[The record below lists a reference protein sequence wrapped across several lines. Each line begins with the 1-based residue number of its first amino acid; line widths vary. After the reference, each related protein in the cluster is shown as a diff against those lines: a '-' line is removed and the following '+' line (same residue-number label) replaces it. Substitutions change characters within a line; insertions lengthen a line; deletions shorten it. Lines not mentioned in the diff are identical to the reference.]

1 MDKSQLDAIIAKT
14 EEENALFSNKAS
26 LGTISGTIPE
36 SLVGRTSQTEE
47 IVKYLL
53 GYRQG
58 HVVPLISIYGRSG
71 TGKSTLVQYICKNI
85 SDIHLC
91 FANLRKTKTVFGAAN
106 LILAEIGKPNL
117 KSAQGMN
124 YAIEILE
131 ESIIETMSN
140 SKKKL
145 FVLALDEFDVL
156 FYDKRGNPSD
166 FVYKLVEMQSELG
179 KKDYMMCIIT
189 ISNNVIADYSL
200 DDRVRS
206 RIGTSEVF
214 FEPYSKNNILEIL
227 RQRATDA
234 FGKKIDVSVLEYCAI
249 LSDSEHGD
257 ARRAVD
263 LLRVAAEI
271 ANIEGK
277 PIAKN
282 HVNEAT
288 EKLQQ
293 DRIEKV
299 LATLSYHSK
308 IACMVLALKTYGL
321 EEDWH
326 FTSKLYEKYKT
337 MLQKD
342 TRPLSYR
349 RFSEILKDLEN
360 TGLITSHTRSS
371 GRKGYGSEFKL
382 NVLPDTV
389 GNMIGKEWWQKNV
402 VERKKKSIGETG
414 GLMVSGIT
422 KPSRSDPM
430 YDLYQRLEDARKKDK
445 EYWE

>member
-1 MDKSQLDAIIAKT
+1 MNKSQLDAIIEKT
-14 EEENALFSNKAS
+14 VKDNAVFSNKAS
-26 LGTISGTIPE
+26 LGTLSGAIPDT
-36 SLVGRTSQTEE
+36 LVGRTSQTEQ

-58 HVVPLISIYGRSG
+58 HVVSLVSIYGRSG
-71 TGKSTLVQYICKNI
+71 TGKSTLVQYVCKNI
-85 SDIHLC
+85 SEIYLC
-91 FANLRKTKTVFGAAN
+91 FVNLRKAKTVFGAAN
-106 LILAEIGKPNL
+106 LMLAELGKPNL

-124 YAIEILE
+124 HAIKTLE
-131 ESIIETMSN
+131 ESIVEAMDN
-140 SKKKL
+140 SGKKL

-179 KKDYMMCIIT
+179 QKGYMMCVIT
-189 ISNNVIADYSL
+189 ISNNVIVDYSL

-214 FEPYSKNNILEIL
+214 FEPYSKKNILEIL
-227 RQRATDA
+227 HQRAKDA
-234 FGKKIDVSVLEYCAI
+234 FGKKIDESVLEYCAE
-249 LSDSEHGD
+249 LSHSEHGD

-271 ANIEGK
+271 AILENK
-277 PIAKN
+277 PIRKI
-282 HVNEAT
+282 HVDNAI

-293 DRIEKV
+293 DRVEKV

-308 IACMVLALKTYGL
+308 LACMVLAMKTYGL

-326 FTSKLYEKYKT
+326 FTSKLYEKYKSII
-337 MLQKD
+337 QEGKK
-342 TRPLSYR
+342 PVSYR
-349 RFSEILKDLEN
+349 RFSELLKELEN
-360 TGLITSHTRSS
+360 TGIITSHTKSS

-389 GNMIGKEWWQKNV
+389 GNIIDKKWWQENV
-402 VERKKKSIGETG
+402 VEKKRNSLEKAK
-414 GLMVSGIT
+414 GLMGGEIR
-422 KPSRSDPM
+422 KPPKSDPM
-430 YDLYQRLEDARKKDK
+430 YDAYKMFDDAKKKEK
-445 EYWE
+445 EYW